1 MSNRKLKTMLS
12 SELFGFGSENGVS
25 VSSEKISMV
34 QPQSAKWRR
43 AE

>member
-25 VSSEKISMV
+25 VSSEKNTNGATAVRQM
-34 QPQSAKWRR
+34 AMH
-43 AE
+43 